1 MSTPEKSNPL
11 KVIDISLP
19 QEQIIQDLLVASRD
33 QGFLFID
40 GHGIPQE
47 AVNDLFR
54 ISEKFFTT
62 VPVEEKLEYTINP
75 ETNIGYTHYNS
86 EQLDPRK
93 SKDFK
98 EGYNFGY
105 ANFETGKYNQS
116 YADYY
121 KDSEKK
127 DSNKLELV
135 NPTPPFFN
143 EYQPQLSAIMVKLYA
158 IAREIMRLMTHSL
171 EIPNKNFFLDKMRKN
186 VPSGTT
192 MRMLRYPLIRTDGYE
207 QSTTDKENDDDD
219 TVNIR
224 AGAHTDYGALTLLFQ
239 QRGQE
244 GLQLEINDKWLSVPY
259 IDSKHKG
266 MAPPL
271 VVNFGD
277 LLSFWTNGLLKS
289 TTHRVKF
296 SPQESR
302 FTDRYSIVFFVHP
315 ENDTTLDPVPSEI
328 VQALKK
334 KNEQDDKE
342 GGEKPLMTAL
352 QHLQFRLQETYNW

>member
-1 MSTPEKSNPL
+1 MSTVTQENPL

-19 QEQIIQDLLVASRD
+19 QEEIIQDLLVASRD

-40 GHGIPQE
+40 GHGIPQKD
-47 AVNDLFR
+47 VDNLFQ

-62 VPVEEKLEYTINP
+62 VPVEEKLQYTINP
-75 ETNIGYTHYNS
+75 KTNIGYTHYNS

-105 ANFETGKYNQS
+105 VNFETGKYNQS

-121 KDSEKK
+121 KDSEKTPIANEM
-127 DSNKLELV
+127 DQI

-143 EYQPQLSAIMVKLYA
+143 NYQPQLSAIMVKLFA

-171 EIPNKNFFLDKMRKN
+171 NIPNKNFFLDKMRKN

-192 MRMLRYPLIRTDGYE
+192 LRMLRYPLIRTDGYE
-207 QSTTDKENDDDD
+207 QSITDKNDDS
-219 TVNIR
+219 VNIR

-239 QRGQE
+239 QSGQE
-244 GLQLEINDKWLSVPY
+244 GLQLEINNKWQSVPY
-259 IDSKHKG
+259 IDSKHEG
-266 MAPPL
+266 MASPL

-277 LLSFWTNGLLKS
+277 LLNFWTNGLLKS

-334 KNEQDDKE
+334 KENEDD
-342 GGEKPLMTAL
+342 GKPLITAL